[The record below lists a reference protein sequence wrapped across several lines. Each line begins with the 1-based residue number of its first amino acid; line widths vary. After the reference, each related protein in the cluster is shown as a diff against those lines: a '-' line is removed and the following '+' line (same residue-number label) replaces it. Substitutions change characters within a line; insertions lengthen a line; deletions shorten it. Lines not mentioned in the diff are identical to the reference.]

1 MDAWVKQTRLRFPGV
16 HKEKTEEAGS
26 IRDRRIPLQK
36 SQSFKE
42 KKKSQ
47 NWLQRQFSRQMSQE
61 HHSDNGIERAA
72 AVAAAAFAIKRLEET
87 HIPDPKKTSQ
97 RPETSLTAIKSI
109 KEDKPS
115 LAAEPGRTSKRFSGE
130 TSLKIPGSQESEFPI
145 TAKTPIQ
152 LVPSIKRTPTF
163 VEHLNSNIGLNP
175 ETTPPKSEP
184 PVTFKS
190 TIPPNEIQRQSSTK
204 PGTPPTVTRQQ
215 SSMGSVIE
223 ETKADAW
230 EKAEL
235 AKIKHRYEKQKSTIT
250 SWEEKKKAKARRKLD
265 RTEMQSELEGRRKH
279 ALEEF
284 RDDIEFID
292 QIAGG
297 ARVKAEEKRNK
308 KEIKAREKAKK
319 IRTTGKEPKTC
330 CCF

>member
-1 MDAWVKQTRLRFPGV
+1 M
-16 HKEKTEEAGS
+16 
-26 IRDRRIPLQK
+26 
-36 SQSFKE
+36 
-42 KKKSQ
+42 
-47 NWLQRQFSRQMSQE
+47 SRE
-61 HHSDNGIERAA
+61 YHSDNGIERAA

-87 HIPDPKKTSQ
+87 HFPDPKKTSK

-145 TAKTPIQ
+145 TATTTAKAPIQ
-152 LVPSIKRTPTF
+152 LVPSIKRTPTLA
-163 VEHLNSNIGLNP
+163 EQSRSNIAMNP

-184 PVTFKS
+184 PVTFKP
-190 TIPPNEIQRQSSTK
+190 TIPPNEIQRQSSSK
-204 PGTPPTVTRQQ
+204 PWTPTTVTRQQ

-230 EKAEL
+230 EKAES
-235 AKIKHRYEKQKSTIT
+235 ARIKDRFEKQKSTIT

-265 RTEMQSELEGRRKH
+265 RTESELERRRLH
-279 ALEEF
+279 ALDEF

-308 KEIKAREKAKK
+308 KENKAREKAKK